1 MSNAE
6 QRKPGEASPMVQLAT
21 LIGICVLVLNA
32 GFFFLSDA
40 YFDDRVKRFGVGEL
54 ERISGAR
61 LDFAIFTLAVGG
73 SAFLAGLYPRIVAHA
88 VPAGAALLSVIA
100 APFALSYGVL
110 PFALLIVAAIFG
122 LLIRLSLRR
131 SRAAWSCLAALCAV
145 YGVVLLF
152 GAPKIR
158 GLVGIGMWIAMIAPG
173 LLAVATA
180 ALHTIRAEYRESA

>member
-1 MSNAE
+1 MTNAA
-6 QRKPGEASPMVQLAT
+6 QPKPGEANPVVQLAI
-21 LIGICVLVLNA
+21 LVGIGVLVLNA
-32 GFFFLSDA
+32 GFYFLSEA

-54 ERISGAR
+54 ARITGAR
-61 LDFAIFTLAVGG
+61 WDFAIFTLVIGG
-73 SAFLAGLYPRIVAHA
+73 GAILAGLYPRAVAHA
-88 VPAGAALLSVIA
+88 VPAGAALVSLIA

-110 PFALLIVAAIFG
+110 PVALLVVAGTFG
-122 LLIRLSLRR
+122 LLIWHSLRG

-173 LLAVATA
+173 LLCVGTM
-180 ALHTIRAEYRESA
+180 ALHAIRNRYREPA